1 MTLSPLP
8 DGASREE
15 LEVAPDHGLDR
26 DHEEDGLAPTPA
38 VAARV
43 TLPANLSRMRTIP
56 TLPFKRPGHW
66 LRPQLMKQK
75 QLCPPRPMFHV
86 RIQTPFLQLW

>member
-15 LEVAPDHGLDR
+15 FDVAPDHGLDR
-26 DHEEDGLAPTPA
+26 DHEDGLAPTPA

-43 TLPANLSRMRTIP
+43 SLPANLSRMRIIP

-66 LRPQLMKQK
+66 L
-75 QLCPPRPMFHV
+75 
-86 RIQTPFLQLW
+86 